1 MQIFNELE
9 ITEEK
14 VKYECICECIYN
26 VINKSQFFDLFKAKK
41 ELLHKIYA
49 IIFNCK
55 NNYKYHSII
64 KLLIKINDNI
74 LQHSPFHYNE
84 VPNKVNSNNDLMP
97 LNMETCYSNDK
108 SLSSLEDKID
118 ALKIGKKKLLQTE
131 YLKTLVD
138 IMVNA
143 FESKYNEDKI

>member
-26 VINKSQFFDLFKAKK
+26 VINKSQFFDLFTAKK

-49 IIFNCK
+49 IKFNCK
-55 NNYKYHSII
+55 NKDKYHPII
-64 KLLIKINDNI
+64 KLFIKINDNI
-74 LQHSPFHYNE
+74 LQHSPVYYTE
-84 VPNKVNSNNDLMP
+84 VPNKNSNDDLMP

-108 SLSSLEDKID
+108 SLSSPEDNID
-118 ALKIGKKKLLQTE
+118 ALKIGSKNLLQTE

-138 IMVNA
+138 IMINA
-143 FESKYNEDKI
+143 FA